1 MLQLLQPP
9 VAWRRV
15 RLLFQTTLTYRGGN
29 SKNFA
34 DDKDQTNQTKDPD
47 EFERFKLSLD
57 LLLTFTHLPLVSV
70 DFPVAYCTLM
80 ISPKS
85 LTLVV
90 VMMVMYALRTTQ
102 PLHLSLFFWL
112 NTNSLKT
119 KLNLRLYIFSHF
131 LTKFLL
137 NCFAFPA
144 FLCWRD
150 LQSTRSSAS
159 EANIKYRFLTY
170 IPSHKSYS

>member
-1 MLQLLQPP
+1 M
-9 VAWRRV
+9 
-15 RLLFQTTLTYRGGN
+15 TYRGGN

-90 VMMVMYALRTTQ
+90 VMMVMYATIT
-102 PLHLSLFFWL
+102 PFSFFLF
-112 NTNSLKT
+112 
-119 KLNLRLYIFSHF
+119 
-131 LTKFLL
+131 
-137 NCFAFPA
+137 
-144 FLCWRD
+144 D
-150 LQSTRSSAS
+150 
-159 EANIKYRFLTY
+159 
-170 IPSHKSYS
+170 